1 MGKMRAII
9 GAWSLLILIGAASAQ
24 NPDPSKWMCRNL
36 ADSGGFTYQG
46 ETLFGNQACR
56 PVPQSAP
63 AHPTASKQDDALPA
77 PTNNTAPVPKQEN
90 ATVPAAAAT
99 PQPSPEPVVAPS
111 VSGQHFNFER
121 GQRVYV
127 VAVGTRSRD
136 LDLTKSDL
144 EVERYAR
151 DQFKKSK
158 AFTVVSSLRSAD
170 FVFLILL
177 DSESS
182 DAEELALAA
191 LPDDYEKY
199 GSNLDALRNEA
210 LWQSNNH
217 YNVGRH
223 AALAGATL
231 GVSGLFDHTSVA
243 SSLVKRFQK
252 ETISK

>member
-1 MGKMRAII
+1 MRK
-9 GAWSLLILIGAASAQ
+9 GVVVCFLLILAGSASAQ
-24 NPDPSKWMCRNL
+24 TPDPSKWMCRNL

-56 PVPQSAP
+56 PIPQSAP
-63 AHPTASKQDDALPA
+63 ATTTASKQDAA
-77 PTNNTAPVPKQEN
+77 VITQASKPTRETAIATDS
-90 ATVPAAAAT
+90 ATVAT
-99 PQPSPEPVVAPS
+99 PQPSSGPVATPP

-127 VAVGTRSRD
+127 VAVSTRSRD
-136 LDLTKSDL
+136 LDLTKSEL
-144 EVERYAR
+144 EVERNAK

-158 AFTVVSSLRSAD
+158 EFMVVSTLRSAD
-170 FVFLILL
+170 FVFFILL
-177 DSESS
+177 DPTSS

-199 GSNLDALRNEA
+199 GSNLDALRNVA

-223 AALAGATL
+223 AALAGATM
-231 GVSGLFDHTSVA
+231 GVSVLFDHASVA